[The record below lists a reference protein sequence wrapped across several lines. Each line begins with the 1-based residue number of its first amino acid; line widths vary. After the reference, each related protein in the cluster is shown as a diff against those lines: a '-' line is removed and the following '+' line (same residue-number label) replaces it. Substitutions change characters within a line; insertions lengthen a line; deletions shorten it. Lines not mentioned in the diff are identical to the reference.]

1 MSLTKI
7 VVDAH
12 IEIDLNLPYL
22 SKRDMEYYAKCLES
36 EAKDV
41 KEFLRD
47 HRSMD
52 VHDVYVVR
60 EYGYKC
66 EYCHTINTESESKNP
81 ECCEKAMR
89 EWGTPAQ
96 LVEWGYEEA

>member
-1 MSLTKI
+1 MSLSK
-7 VVDAH
+7 VVTDAH

-22 SKRDMEYYAKCLES
+22 SKKDMEYYAKRLES
-36 EAKDV
+36 EAREVLD
-41 KEFLRD
+41 FLKD

-66 EYCHTINTESESKNP
+66 EHCHGINPESDKDEP
-81 ECCEKAMR
+81 ECCELAMR
-89 EWGTPAQ
+89 EWASSEQ
-96 LVEWGYEEA
+96 LKEWFGDD